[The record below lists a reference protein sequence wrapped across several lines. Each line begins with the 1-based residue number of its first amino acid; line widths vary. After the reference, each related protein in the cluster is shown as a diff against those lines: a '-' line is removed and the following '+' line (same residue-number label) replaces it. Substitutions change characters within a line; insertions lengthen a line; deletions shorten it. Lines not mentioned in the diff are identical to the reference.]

1 MAHATAGSAPPL
13 LPDSGW
19 ITHLTGQLE
28 PFSFGAPAT
37 FPRYAAGMIR
47 EAPW

>member
-1 MAHATAGSAPPL
+1 VACATAGSAPPL

-28 PFSFGAPAT
+28 LFSFGGSDFSAICGRNDP
-37 FPRYAAGMIR
+37 
-47 EAPW
+47 